1 MPAKR
6 PHVLAARRSGFT
18 LVEIMVVLIIIG
30 ILAALLVPAV
40 NYAVN
45 RGRNVAIRMEVNS
58 LDMAVKQYQLKYG
71 DFPPDGSSWP
81 LLQRHMRKAF
91 PRMAEPDNSLLA
103 ALTHTMPDG
112 SFSPVAMD
120 RAEALVFF
128 LGGFSSDPAHPLTGT
143 NGPLE
148 YLGSGSPTALTSYGY
163 NATRDNASFEFDSTR
178 MPLKRTGTR
187 YTSADEERFS
197 VADPAHGTAGDLLP
211 VYLLDGGETP
221 IVYFDSRTY
230 GDVGG
235 GIYNGYSLADAG
247 YGGVRPYKTA
257 NNADPPKGS
266 SYGTVPAAF
275 AAIKFVNDDSF
286 QIIAPGRDNHYGS
299 IVDHPAQSGLPVHFT
314 VATGRAFWPN
324 KDASSLNEL
333 LLGNIE
339 GFQEMTVQGV
349 KANYQLDN
357 ITNFSGT
364 TLEGDLAE

>member
-1 MPAKR
+1 MTAKR
-6 PHVLAARRSGFT
+6 MLVPAARRSGFT

-30 ILAALLVPAV
+30 ILAGLLIPAI

-45 RGRNVAIRMEVNS
+45 RGRDVAIRMEVNS
-58 LDMAVKQYQLKYG
+58 LNMAVAQYQLKYG
-71 DFPPDGSSWP
+71 DYPPDGSSWP
-81 LLQRHMRKAF
+81 VLQRHMRKAF
-91 PRMAEPDNSLLA
+91 PRMTEPDNTLLA
-103 ALTHTMPDG
+103 ALTHTGPSG
-112 SFSPVAMD
+112 AFSPVAMD

-163 NATRDNASFEFDSTR
+163 NATRDNSFFTFDSTR

-187 YTSADEERFS
+187 YASADEERFS
-197 VADPAHGTAGDLLP
+197 VADPAHGGPDDLLP
-211 VYLLDGGETP
+211 VYLMDGGELP

-235 GIYNGYSLADAG
+235 GLYNGYSLAAAG

-257 NNADPPKGS
+257 NNADPPAGS
-266 SYGTVPAAF
+266 SYGTIPAAF
-275 AAIKFVNDDSF
+275 AAIPFVNADSF

-299 IVDHPAQSGLPVHFT
+299 IVDHPTQSGLPVHFT
-314 VATGRAFWPN
+314 VEMGRAFWPN
-324 KDASSLNEL
+324 KDASSLNQL

-339 GFQEMTVQGV
+339 GFQEMTMGA